1 MKNVH
6 NPVLVEEICQWI
18 NPHPWGVYV
27 DCTLGLGGTTRR
39 ILDIA
44 GNNAVVIGLDRDSEA
59 IALSKNTL
67 KIYGNAIRFY
77 HGNFSHLGDFINK
90 SGFHEVDGIVFDLGV
105 SSWQLDQPE
114 RGFSFM
120 QDGPLDMR
128 MDNTQRMTAEGLV
141 NQIPEKELAD
151 LIFQYGEERFS
162 RRIARGVVRARTLN
176 PIKTTRALVKVIE
189 DSVPGVYRRGR
200 LHPATRT
207 FQAIRIAVN
216 QELDILEGALQSAV
230 NFLKV
235 GGRLCVVSFHSLED
249 RIVKHTFRAMAG
261 KEQGMVRILTKKPLL
276 PSEAEV
282 HRNPRAR
289 SAKLRVA
296 ERLEFQKGA
305 MP

>member
-1 MKNVH
+1 MH
-6 NPVLVEEICQWI
+6 NAVLVEEICQWLK
-18 NPHPWGVYV
+18 PHPQGVYV
-27 DCTLGLGGTTRR
+27 DCTLGLGGTTNR
-39 ILDIA
+39 ILEA
-44 GNNAVVIGLDRDSEA
+44 ARNNAVVIGLDRDCEA

-67 KIYGNAIRFY
+67 RAYEGAIRFY
-77 HGNFSHLGDFINK
+77 HGNFSHLGDFIRNA
-90 SGFHEVDGIVFDLGV
+90 GFHEVDGIVFDLGV
-105 SSWQLDQPE
+105 SSWQLDKPE

-162 RRIARGVVRARTLN
+162 RRIARAVVRARALN
-176 PIKTTRALVKVIE
+176 PIKTTGALVKVIE

-207 FQAIRIAVN
+207 FQALRIAVN
-216 QELDILEGALQSAV
+216 QELEILEGALQNAV
-230 NFLKV
+230 KFLKV

-261 KEQGMVRILTKKPLL
+261 KEHGMVSLLTKKPLR
-276 PSEAEV
+276 PSEEEV
-282 HRNPRAR
+282 RRNPRAR